1 MMKLLLGTESSE
13 QRPGEANRKR
23 PSGNGKQLSVAE
35 HNIPGIQCM
44 YRTAHDNPQ
53 ATSIPRGPLPAA
65 EEWCLRTIFASAAG
79 GGLMEPLHSE
89 GLWSLGGPRA
99 PFPHL
104 INYSVKLHAVQ
115 HKISNEEPNGCGYNR
130 DISSLHFECRSL
142 FRLAS
147 GNKRRSVVLQN
158 VCLTPSLV
166 MLLLPGKL

>member
-130 DISSLHFECRSL
+130 DISSLHFECRFHSSL
-142 FRLAS
+142 LEALEDRKERYYKKYEWIIL
-147 GNKRRSVVLQN
+147 
-158 VCLTPSLV
+158 
-166 MLLLPGKL
+166 